1 MAKDDPGKKSRLSEF
16 TKEKQLEWKRK
27 ILVFSFFLTISI
39 VIWLLNALSKEY
51 TTVLRYPIAYSKFP
65 NEKVLVSDVPDH
77 LVLKVTAHG
86 YPLLSYKF
94 SKRPIPLNFPVSEFA
109 MNRMPGDTA
118 KLYVLTR
125 YARERLERQL
135 SSELELQEIS
145 PDTLMFQFA
154 NEVSRYIPLE
164 PILDF
169 EIEKGFTIIND
180 VEISPESI
188 MVTGPDIYLD
198 TLAALNTERRSLG
211 KLDKNFR
218 GTLTIANYPKL
229 NYQKAAVNCAISI
242 EKLTEVQ
249 VKVPVQVVGLP
260 DSLRMQTFPQR
271 VSVTGMIGLSKYE
284 RIVPEAFRLEVSYD
298 DVLDNKSRLDVQM
311 KIKPEELTS
320 ADFYPKSVEYLL
332 SVK

>member
-1 MAKDDPGKKSRLSEF
+1 MAIDDPGKKPRLSEF

-27 ILVFSFFLTISI
+27 ILVFSFFLAISI
-39 VIWLLNALSKEY
+39 IIWLLNALNKEY
-51 TTVLRYPIAYSKFP
+51 TTVLKYPIAYSRFP
-65 NEKVLVSDVPDH
+65 SEKVLVSDVPDH
-77 LVLKVTAHG
+77 LGLKVTAYG

-109 MNRMPGDTA
+109 MNRMPGDTT
-118 KLYVLTR
+118 KFYILTR

-135 SSELELQEIS
+135 SSELQLQEIS

-154 NEVSRYIPLE
+154 NEVSRWVPIE
-164 PILDF
+164 PNLNF
-169 EIEKGFTIIND
+169 EIEKGFTFIDD

-198 TLAALNTERRSLG
+198 TLYALSTEKRSLG
-211 KLDKNFR
+211 KLDKNFS
-218 GTLTIANYPKL
+218 GTLKIASYPKL
-229 NYQKAAVNCAISI
+229 NHQQTAVNCAISI

-249 VKVPVQVVGLP
+249 VRVPVQVAGLP
-260 DSLRMQTFPQR
+260 DSLRMQVFPQR
-271 VSVTGMIGLSKYE
+271 VTVTGMIGLSKYE

-298 DVLDNKSRLDVQM
+298 DVLQNRARLEVQM

-320 ADFYPKSVEYLL
+320 IDIYPKSVEYLL